1 MGLTRKK
8 YVLDKKFQ
16 FSISI
21 KAIIL
26 PLITTLAISA
36 VLLYFANKNN
46 NLIDVNNK
54 HITNIIENQDE
65 MIDMFLSTPALQNS
79 KNPLIKN
86 GDATFKQNIGRLK
99 KISDNSVVVT
109 KNSSMVFNFLVV
121 MTILQTIIIFGM
133 FIFYTHKVSGPIHV
147 MTNQLRKIRSGKDPE
162 YRALR
167 KNDHL
172 KDFYD
177 ELWATLDHF
186 NKKPSAKKSVKKE
199 TGKK

>member
-26 PLITTLAISA
+26 PLLTTLTISA
-36 VLLYFANKNN
+36 VLLYFADKNN
-46 NLIDVNNK
+46 DLITINNK
-54 HITNIIENQDE
+54 HINNIIENQVK
-65 MIDMFLSTPALQNS
+65 MIDIFLETPVLQNS
-79 KNPLIKN
+79 KNPQIKN
-86 GDATFKQNIGRLK
+86 SEVTFKQNINQLR
-99 KISDNSVVVT
+99 KISVNSVAVT
-109 KNSSMVFNFLVV
+109 KNAVMVFNFLLI
-121 MTILQTIIIFGM
+121 MTFLQTIIIFGM

-147 MTNQLRKIRSGKDPE
+147 MTNQLRKIRSGKDPD

-172 KDFYD
+172 KDFYN
-177 ELWATLDHF
+177 ELWATFDYL
-186 NKKPSAKKSVKKE
+186 NIKPAVKKPIKKKSVK
-199 TGKK
+199 